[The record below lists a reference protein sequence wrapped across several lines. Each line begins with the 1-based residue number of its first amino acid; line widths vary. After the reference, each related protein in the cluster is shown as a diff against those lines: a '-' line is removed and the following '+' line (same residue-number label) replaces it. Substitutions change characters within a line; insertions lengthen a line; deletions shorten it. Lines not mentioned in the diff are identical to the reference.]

1 MIIRQIRRWCSMW
14 LYPVI
19 AGIAFSLFVLA
30 APVVAYPLMTQT
42 GEYEIEAAFMFN
54 FAKLTEW
61 PKSAF
66 VSTDNNFV
74 MCVIGDNPFGSSL
87 DTLAGRTVA
96 GLNVS
101 IRKIDEVS
109 EVTACNLL
117 FVSSS
122 EKPRL
127 PEIVAHV
134 RNRPILTV
142 SDIKGF
148 EKDGGII
155 AFFLQD
161 NRVRFRINM
170 NAAEKARLK
179 ISSHLLEI
187 ADVVR
192 EGMLW

>member
-1 MIIRQIRRWCSMW
+1 MW

-30 APVVAYPLMTQT
+30 TPVVAYPFMTQT

-66 VSTDNNFV
+66 ASSDNNFV

-101 IRKIDEVS
+101 IRKIDEIS

-117 FVSSS
+117 FVASS

-127 PEIVAHV
+127 TEIVAHV

-142 SDIKGF
+142 SDIRGF